1 MSPRYTLGRGFSSLI
16 AEPLVHKS
24 SREAAVYRLLPLE
37 AITQNPE
44 QPRVDF
50 DAAELDRLAQS
61 IEAHGVLSPILVRDD
76 GMDRF
81 TLVAGERRW
90 RAAGKAGLTQIPA
103 VVVSGDMDGQEQ
115 LVLAIVENVQRNDLN
130 AVEEALGYQRLV
142 GTYGMTQAEVAR
154 CAGKDRSTVTNLLR
168 LLRLPDAALEA
179 LRSGRITAGHAK
191 ALVPLSETTHL
202 APVLA
207 QIESKGL
214 SVRAT
219 ERMVSAILNPETA
232 AVQDAGLTLP
242 LRRAEELLTR
252 TLTTKVQIKPK
263 KSGGGKIEIAYAN
276 EDDLQSLLE
285 RLQSE

>member
-1 MSPRYTLGRGFSSLI
+1 MSHRYTLGRGFSSLI
-16 AEPLVHKS
+16 SEPLVHKT

-37 AITQNPE
+37 SITQNPE

-50 DAAELDRLAQS
+50 DGAELDRLAQS

-76 GMDRF
+76 GLERF
-81 TLVAGERRW
+81 TLIAGERRW

-103 VVVSGDMDGQEQ
+103 VVISGELDGREQ
-115 LVLAIVENVQRNDLN
+115 LLLALVENVQRNDLN

-154 CAGKDRSTVTNLLR
+154 CAGKDRSTVTNMLR

-179 LRSGRITAGHAK
+179 LRNGRITTGHAK
-191 ALVPLSETTHL
+191 AMIPLSETTHL
-202 APVLA
+202 APVLS
-207 QIESKGL
+207 QIETRGL

-219 ERMVSAILNPETA
+219 ERLVASILNPEA
-232 AVQDAGLTLP
+232 APAEEEGLTLP
-242 LRRAEELLTR
+242 LRRAQELLTR
-252 TLTTKVQIKPK
+252 SLTTRVQIKPR

-276 EDDLQSLLE
+276 EEDLESLLE
-285 RLQSE
+285 RLQGE